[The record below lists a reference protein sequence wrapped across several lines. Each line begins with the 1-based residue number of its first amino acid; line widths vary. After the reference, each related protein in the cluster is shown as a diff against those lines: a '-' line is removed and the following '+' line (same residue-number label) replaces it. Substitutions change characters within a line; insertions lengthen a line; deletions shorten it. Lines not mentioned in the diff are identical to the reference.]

1 MCAMTCSMQKE
12 LEACREAVLRLALA
26 YPQVEF
32 VLASVKPGRQL
43 LRLVKASFLLHA
55 YVSRQ

>member
-1 MCAMTCSMQKE
+1 MQKE

-26 YPQVEF
+26 YPEVEF

-43 LRLVKASFLLHA
+43 LRLVKANFLLHA
-55 YVSRQ
+55 CVSMP